1 MKELRTHA
9 TDSGAMFIRQR
20 YVVGQRVEHKATGTL
35 GTVKQIKGNAVT
47 VKFDSHSGLRD
58 MDEHGNSYHKA
69 RQMFYCPSKR
79 VLART
84 SDPFRIVYPNSVS

>member
-1 MKELRTHA
+1 MTELRTHA

-20 YVVGQRVEHKATGTL
+20 YAVGQRVEHKTTGTL

-58 MDEHGNSYHKA
+58 TNNYHKA

-84 SDPFRIVYPNSVS
+84 SDPFRIVYPNPVS